1 MYRQV
6 ANTRASRVEDGV
18 GDGGSATGDSDLADA
33 FDASWIDVRIVGF
46 NYADVDVR
54 DICVRGNE
62 IVAEIC
68 IHHACASCVE

>member
-33 FDASWIDVRIVGF
+33 FDASWIDVRVIGF
-46 NYADVDVR
+46 NHTNIDVR
-54 DICVRGNE
+54 YVGIRGNE
-62 IVAEIC
+62 IVGEIC